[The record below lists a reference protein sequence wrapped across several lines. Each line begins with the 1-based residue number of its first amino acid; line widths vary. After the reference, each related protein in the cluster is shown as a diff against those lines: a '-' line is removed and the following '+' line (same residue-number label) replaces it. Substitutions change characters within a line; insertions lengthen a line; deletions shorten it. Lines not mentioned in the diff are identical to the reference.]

1 MCMTEYEL
9 DVMNCSRCKAEWGYI
24 RGEPQVQ
31 NCVACRLKINEK
43 YKNRTPEAK
52 AKTLEWRRVKYET
65 DEAFRDKVSAYV
77 LDRMKVTTECTV
89 CEKVLKRGS
98 LRFHQKACKGP
109 NSKTIPQKISE
120 LSLSIPP
127 LIESCEPVDLHSF

>member
-1 MCMTEYEL
+1 MTEYKL
-9 DVMNCSRCKAEWGYI
+9 DVMNCSRCKAEWKYV

-31 NCVACRLKINEK
+31 KCVACRLKIHEK

-65 DEAFRDKVSAYV
+65 DEAFRDKVGDYV
-77 LDRMKVTTECTV
+77 KERMGATTQCMV
-89 CEKVLKRGS
+89 CEKLLKRGS
-98 LRFHQKACKGP
+98 LRTHQKACKGP
-109 NSKTIPQKISE
+109 NSKTIPQMILE
-120 LSLSIPP
+120 LSLSMPP